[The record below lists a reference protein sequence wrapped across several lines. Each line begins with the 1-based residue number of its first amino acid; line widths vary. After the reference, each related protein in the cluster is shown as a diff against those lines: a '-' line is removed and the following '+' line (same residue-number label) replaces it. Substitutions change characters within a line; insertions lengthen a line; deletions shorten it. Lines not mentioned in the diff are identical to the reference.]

1 MLTPQ
6 SGQCFGPILEE
17 KRKSRWRR
25 RLKWPLIVFGVL
37 FVIVYVIL
45 PAIATPIIRNRLQK
59 QLSSQL
65 DADLQMGTVYY
76 WFPYGVTVSD
86 AVLVAKD
93 QQGEAIRLLKIDKL
107 KLALARLP
115 FGDGPLVIQKLIL
128 IRPEIHLLDTDEGLV
143 GRHSLVKSD
152 APSPAAEASQ
162 PPPATAQSTQP
173 APSTTPA
180 IAKTERRKLSE
191 MLELRE
197 VRIEDAQ
204 IVYEDRKSPQ
214 SVPAAWRHIN
224 IDMATTPAANPVYE
238 FDFTASNGPL
248 AEMRIA
254 GTINVD
260 ELEVSLK
267 QITAKLDLAAPTSES
282 PVPAS
287 VQRMLLNNNVR
298 GSFAVSGNAFMP
310 LRKMEETTFDLQM
323 TLKDGATRI
332 GKIHSDRDPDDD
344 TFDSINAKVH
354 WSTEPLTEEQAFMD
368 TAGEMR
374 AAKAAAAVPPKDVGA
389 KKKVPA
395 VYMLLQEAEIFM
407 GDNRLEMK
415 NAALAFDRRLKQ
427 WEFRNVHGTL
437 SLGENKGE
445 LPKPLRAAF
454 EKPQF
459 FGVVAMVLDGLGSM
473 AKPKDGSRR
482 PYQLHLKATCP
493 QLIMSSRRLVASNVS
508 CNMLMTPGL
517 IQFVDENPQSRA
529 ISAAFYGGSLVGV
542 GAIRTGSPAH
552 FDFAGAIEKVDLRAL
567 GQDWSR
573 TEATPSK
580 ASGRAFA
587 NLRLGW
593 SNAHAGKSS
602 LDLLTSDGTF
612 EILDG
617 EFYEL
622 PVLSQIAA
630 AIPFNKDAGKV
641 GQAAARFTIANQ
653 EIQFKPLAV
662 SAPMLGLHGQGKIS
676 FDGQLDFKAVAAPLA
691 DWKNQLQKSKIPLLD
706 SVGAELAG
714 GIQKVLD
721 STTGKLLY
729 QFKITGNRSKPVVTP
744 EAVPILTEDGMN
756 LLKNMINGTGRL
768 LDSI

>member
-1 MLTPQ
+1 LA
-6 SGQCFGPILEE
+6 ERK
-17 KRKSRWRR
+17 KRRLLR
-25 RLKWPLIVFGVL
+25 RLKWPLIGFGLLL
-37 FVIVYVIL
+37 FLVYVIL
-45 PAIATPIIRNRLQK
+45 PLIITPIIRNRLQK

-65 DADLQMGTVYY
+65 NADLQMGGVYY
-76 WFPYGVTVSD
+76 WFPYGVWVND

-93 QQGEAIRLLKIDKL
+93 QQGEAIRLLKIDRL

-115 FGDGPLVIQKLIL
+115 FGQGPLVIKKLIL

-143 GRHSLVKSD
+143 GRHSLVNAD
-152 APSPAAEASQ
+152 APPSAAQVS
-162 PPPATAQSTQP
+162 QP
-173 APSTTPA
+173 APSTAPA
-180 IAKTERRKLSE
+180 GSIERRKLSE

-204 IVYEDRKSPQ
+204 IIYEDRKSPQ
-214 SVPAAWRHIN
+214 TVPAAWRHIN
-224 IDMATTPAANPVYE
+224 IDMATSPAANPVYQ
-238 FDFTASNGPL
+238 FDCTASNESL
-248 AEMRIA
+248 AEMQIA

-267 QITAKLDLAAPTSES
+267 QITAKLDLAAPTRES
-282 PVPAS
+282 PMPAS
-287 VQRMLLNNNVR
+287 VQRLLLNNNVR
-298 GSFAVSGNAFMP
+298 GSFSVSGNAFMP
-310 LRKMEETTFDLQM
+310 LRKMEKSTFDVHV
-323 TLKDGATRI
+323 TLKGGASRI
-332 GKIHSDRDPDDD
+332 GKLHSDKDPDDF
-344 TFDSINAKVH
+344 TFDNINAKVR

-368 TAGEMR
+368 TAGELR
-374 AAKAAAAVPPKDVGA
+374 AARAAATVPPPDGGA

-395 VYMLLQEAEIFM
+395 VYMLLEDAEIFM
-407 GDNRLEMK
+407 GDNRLEIK
-415 NAALAFDRRLKQ
+415 NAALAFDRRLKEWQ
-427 WEFRNVHGTL
+427 FKHVRGTL
-437 SLGENKGE
+437 ALGEQKHE

-459 FGVVAMVLDGLGSM
+459 FGVVDMVLDGHGSM
-473 AKPKDGSRR
+473 AKPADGSRR
-482 PYQLHLKATCP
+482 PYQLHLKASCP
-493 QLIMSSRRLVASNVS
+493 QLIMSSRRLVATNVS

-517 IQFVDENPQSRA
+517 IQFVDEDAQNRA
-529 ISAAFYGGSLVGV
+529 ISASLYGGMLAAI

-552 FDFAGAIEKVDLRAL
+552 FDFAGRIENIDMRAL
-567 GQDWSR
+567 GKDWSS
-573 TEATPSK
+573 TEDAPSK
-580 ASGRAFA
+580 ASGRAYA
-587 NLRLGW
+587 TLQLGW
-593 SNAHAGKSS
+593 TNAHAGKST

-630 AIPFNKDAGKV
+630 AVPFNKDAAKV
-641 GQAAARFTIANQ
+641 GQAAARFHIAER
-653 EIQFKPLAV
+653 EIQFKPVAV
-662 SAPMLGLHGQGKIS
+662 SAPMLGLHGQGKMS

-744 EAVPILTEDGMN
+744 EPVPILTEDGMN
-756 LLKNMINGTGRL
+756 LLKNMIKGTGKL
-768 LDSI
+768 LDQI